1 MWMDHKG
8 CTFIMPRL
16 HVPEINRD
24 YTKIPPPP
32 SSSITEALL
41 QHSEEIKEELHFF
54 TLLICLR
61 LVWKKALFFLYERI
75 HAHAP
80 AAHKPAFTL
89 AVLIW

>member
-1 MWMDHKG
+1 MDHKG
-8 CTFIMPRL
+8 CTFITPRL

-24 YTKIPPPP
+24 YTKIPPP

-61 LVWKKALFFLYERI
+61 LLWKKALFFPLRA
-75 HAHAP
+75 HPHTHAP
-80 AAHKPAFTL
+80 AAHKPAFTV